1 MACALVG
8 VGSVGD
14 CVPAEGGIIKSYGT
28 VFSNITGV
36 TITSGVISN
45 FTMSST
51 GLWEEFLYD
60 LNATANFN
68 QVNTLNGDRSTI
80 EQTAFMSFKG
90 ISEAQIAAANT
101 SKDCCDL
108 VFIHVLANGV
118 RLVQGIER
126 QAATGAPTRT
136 ANRSTR
142 LVANV
147 NTDIA
152 TNSARVEYTLAGNSN
167 TFTHTT
173 TLSDSAIEAL

>member
-1 MACALVG
+1 MACDLVG
-8 VGSVGD
+8 VGTVGD
-14 CVPAEGGIIKSYGT
+14 CTPNEGGIVKSFGT
-28 VFSNITGV
+28 KFSNITGV
-36 TITSGVISN
+36 TLTSGVISN

-90 ISEAQIAAANT
+90 ISEAGIAAAN
-101 SKDCCDL
+101 SAKDCCDL
-108 VFIHVLANGV
+108 VFVHVLANGA

-126 QAATGAPTRT
+126 QAATGAPSRT

-147 NTDIA
+147 NTDIS
-152 TNSARVEYTLAGNSN
+152 TNSARIEYTLAGNAN

-173 TLSDSAIEAL
+173 SLSDSAILAL